1 VVNIVDVATG
11 SVARLHHIF
20 NFNKTKQNKTKQNKT
35 KQNKNEKKS

>member
-20 NFNKTKQNKTKQNKT
+20 NFNKTKQNKTKQNK
-35 KQNKNEKKS
+35 NEKKS